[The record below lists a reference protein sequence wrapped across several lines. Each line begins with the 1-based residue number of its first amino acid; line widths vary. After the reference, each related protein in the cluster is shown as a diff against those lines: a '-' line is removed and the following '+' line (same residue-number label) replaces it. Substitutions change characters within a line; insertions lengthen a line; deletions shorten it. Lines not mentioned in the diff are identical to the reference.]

1 MLIRDENGDPY
12 CLKYCKEVKHR
23 ELCVIYC
30 EHYDSLRST
39 IRLELDGEPN
49 ESMSSLS
56 KFASIK
62 EKEE

>member
-39 IRLELDGEPN
+39 NIRDLPKN
-49 ESMSSLS
+49 E
-56 KFASIK
+56 
-62 EKEE
+62 EKTEE